1 MHGKHP
7 MKCRY
12 YVVLMRTFAAS
23 AVALAAA
30 SPVSSEPVEESASI
44 EDLMKTG
51 WQVAGYTSSVDNR
64 SAFIL
69 FKHPDESYLVQCRAG
84 YDVTRSPRTFSN
96 CYELR

>member
-1 MHGKHP
+1 
-7 MKCRY
+7 
-12 YVVLMRTFAAS
+12 MRTVAAS

-30 SPVSSEPVEESASI
+30 SSVSSEPVEESASI

>member
-1 MHGKHP
+1 

-12 YVVLMRTFAAS
+12 YLVLMRVFAAS
-23 AVALAAA
+23 AVAFAVA
-30 SPVSSEPVEESASI
+30 SPVSSEPVEDSASI